1 MKNDFLKLGCRRDAI
16 ACEKPSLSAFING
29 KEAALPKFER
39 RGRLEQI
46 NSPWAITTTYFDL
59 STDVRQGK
67 KYSPKCLWES
77 GGSIPPRCF
86 PLEGILRRTPE
97 PWPPRLAHLA
107 RLRPSAPQLRLCEPP

>member
-67 KYSPKCLWES
+67 NIHQSVFGKAAAQFRRDAFRSRGFS
-77 GGSIPPRCF
+77 GGRQSHGRQDLHISP
-86 PLEGILRRTPE
+86 G
-97 PWPPRLAHLA
+97 
-107 RLRPSAPQLRLCEPP
+107 